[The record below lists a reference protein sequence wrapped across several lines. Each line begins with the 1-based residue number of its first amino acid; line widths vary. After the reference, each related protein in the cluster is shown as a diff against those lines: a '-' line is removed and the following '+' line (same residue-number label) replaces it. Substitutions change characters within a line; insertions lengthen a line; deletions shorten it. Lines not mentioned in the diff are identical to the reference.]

1 MPVTTF
7 ANTISTHLTMSVASS
22 SSEATWATVTARK
35 SASRIPAPL
44 KKVHDGQRE
53 RFVAKLLYEAPDVAA
68 YLRSQQITSIVH
80 STLTSGS
87 VIFKFPSK
95 IFDHYTDAYRL
106 ITDQLGP
113 FKSDDANT
121 KAISHGVTVE
131 HVTYKASR
139 FVDKV
144 DTTFTRVNL
153 TLFQFEDEATLISKL
168 KKSMAIYGKVCQI
181 KMLTNRGFF
190 EGELSILLDTS
201 GRDDDD
207 PSPVQPLD
215 RKLFLS
221 EWDTLAPAS
230 WKGAPP
236 VCYYCRQA
244 GHVRKDCPAL
254 QNLTCY
260 KCHRKGH
267 IRRNCRMA
275 DVPVPVLNVN
285 EQSDTD
291 AIAEYE
297 VLSELTHK
305 ERPTDSPTHSS
316 TINDESG
323 LIIPKKAKRYATR
336 STTAKA
342 SVDHTLSPFN
352 TPTGTAGSKYASIT
366 VAASMA
372 LDEPATP
379 APSDANT
386 SSATTPLHSRL
397 TPAHTDDMDLIID
410 ADTTPPNIVMTAQ
423 EGNE

>member
-1 MPVTTF
+1 MVTNASDLPERQQLQMRDALF
-7 ANTISTHLTMSVASS
+7 IDCDVNSSPAASLRCNARYNIST
-22 SSEATWATVTARK
+22 TA
-35 SASRIPAPL
+35 
-44 KKVHDGQRE
+44 VHDGQRE

-95 IFDHYTDAYRL
+95 IFGHYTDAYRL

-113 FKSDDANT
+113 VLGGFNPISLRSTRPLSDLIIATKFKSDDANT

-190 EGELSILLDTS
+190 E
-201 GRDDDD
+201 
-207 PSPVQPLD
+207 
-215 RKLFLS
+215 
-221 EWDTLAPAS
+221 
-230 WKGAPP
+230 
-236 VCYYCRQA
+236 
-244 GHVRKDCPAL
+244 
-254 QNLTCY
+254 
-260 KCHRKGH
+260 
-267 IRRNCRMA
+267 
-275 DVPVPVLNVN
+275 
-285 EQSDTD
+285 
-291 AIAEYE
+291 
-297 VLSELTHK
+297 SELAHK

-379 APSDANT
+379 ASSDANT